1 MWYVTNYLTISALNK
16 RLWNCFYQIQIQCDS
31 IYIFALLY
39 IMLSFIYFVLWGDLV
54 WKKYLLF
61 VISVSVNL
69 TMLQIDQGTLSKR
82 RRITVW
88 WRCIFRLHYNE
99 FECRLLRVYQH
110 FIFNERWF
118 RSMHNAVVICLFVNT
133 NPFLYLLHPYPIS
146 TLVNKDIYHVKYHRI
161 WYCLIHCHFK
171 CKTWNGL
178 DLISFLTRW
187 QKFPAQF

>member
-61 VISVSVNL
+61 VIGVSVNL

-110 FIFNERWF
+110 FNFQRALIPI
-118 RSMHNAVVICLFVNT
+118 NAQCRCNLFYLFVNT
-133 NPFLYLLHPYPIS
+133 NPFLYLLHPY
-146 TLVNKDIYHVKYHRI
+146 L
-161 WYCLIHCHFK
+161 L
-171 CKTWNGL
+171 
-178 DLISFLTRW
+178 
-187 QKFPAQF
+187 